1 MEGVNAIP
9 GKRGFERL
17 QVHRVGGHGQFTEN
31 ATLQEFHR
39 VTPEEV
45 HHLPGLLNE

>member
-31 ATLQEFHR
+31 PTFQAPPRGGLPPAWRMTLHR
-39 VTPEEV
+39 
-45 HHLPGLLNE
+45 